1 MSIELNRLLLEHGNE
16 ILLLVEPASLAICS
30 ANAAATRHLGYAHGD
45 LVGKPITDIECA
57 LSDVF
62 YWEDVRN
69 GVAPELRDVE
79 ASYLRADG
87 EVLQATKTITRA
99 APDST
104 LQVVCAL
111 PVGKLQHTETELA
124 DLSARLRA
132 TLEATADGIL
142 LEDRSGAIL
151 NMNRHFSQLWQI
163 PEELLLAHNDGAIF
177 EFMAGRMRDPDAYRA
192 RIAEIQPH
200 DDFETTDLLT
210 LANGDILERKS
221 RPARHGSL
229 IIGRV
234 FSFTDITERKANES
248 RLKLAASVFT
258 HAHEGIII
266 TDTTGCIVEVNNT
279 FSRITGYS
287 REEALGQNV
296 RLLKSGRHD
305 SAFYAGM
312 WRDLIKLGH
321 WLGELWNRRKDG
333 TLFAEKLSIAAV
345 RNVDG
350 ESRHYV
356 ALFSDITELKEHQ
369 HQLERMAHYDALT
382 GIPNRVLLADRLE
395 QAIAQSQRR
404 KRGLAVVYLD
414 LDGFKEVNDLHGHE
428 TGDLLLIAIAQ
439 RLRDTLREGDTLARL
454 GGDEFVAVLTD
465 LGEQQ
470 EWANIVSRMQQAA
483 AAPVKVRQHTL
494 QLSAS
499 LGVTLFPQ
507 NGHDA
512 DTLLRHADQ
521 AMYQAKQ
528 AGKNRYHLFDP
539 EHDRQAQTHLEARRH
554 IAEALERREFVL
566 FYQPKVNM
574 RTGEIAGAEALI
586 RWQHPERGLVS
597 PGEFLPLIE
606 GSELIV
612 RVGDWALDAALG
624 QMSRWQSQSLNLAVS
639 VNIAAYHLQQE
650 DFLERLQAK
659 LDAHPDVP
667 AANLEL
673 EVVETA
679 ALEGV
684 SRISTLIED
693 CRALGVRFSLDD
705 FGTGYSSLTYL
716 RRLPASVLKID
727 QSFVRD
733 MLWDS
738 EDLAIV
744 EGVIGLAAAFR
755 RTIIAE
761 GVETAEH
768 GELLLRLGCDLAQG
782 YGIARPMPA
791 DAIPGWASTWKPEPA
806 WGARRNLCATR
817 DDLPLMYAEVE
828 LRHWVK
834 CVESCFVNSSSV
846 QTAADLCD
854 DRFRHWYQADGQN
867 QYGRLTAF
875 AAIGPLHEALHA
887 LGRELM
893 VLWTEG
899 HAEHAR
905 KRLTELHSLRDEL
918 TQHLHALLEDS
929 VEARQVL
936 RFPLF

>member
-1 MSIELNRLLLEHGNE
+1 MSIDTSHLLLAHGNE
-16 ILLLVEPASLAICS
+16 ILMLVEPASLAILS
-30 ANAAATRHLGYAHGD
+30 ANAAASRHLGYAPEA
-45 LVGKPITDIECA
+45 LLKMQITDIECA

-62 YWEDVRN
+62 YWEDARN
-69 GVAPELRDVE
+69 GIAPELHDAE
-79 ASYLRADG
+79 AAYLKADG
-87 EVLQATKTITRA
+87 EVLQATKTVVRA
-99 APDST
+99 TPEST
-104 LQVVCAL
+104 LIVVCAL
-111 PVGKLQHTETELA
+111 PVGKLQHTEKELA

-142 LEDRSGAIL
+142 VEDRSGAIL
-151 NMNRHFSQLWQI
+151 NMNRRFSELWQI
-163 PEELLLAHNDGAIF
+163 PEDLLLAHDDAAIF
-177 EFMAGRMRDPDAYRA
+177 GFMAERMRDPAAYRA
-192 RIAEIQPH
+192 RIDEIRPY
-200 DDFETTDLLT
+200 DDIETVDTLM
-210 LANGDILERKS
+210 LANGGVLERKS
-221 RPARHGSL
+221 RPARHGTQ

-234 FSFTDITERKANES
+234 FSFTDITERKAAES

-266 TDTTGCIVEVNNT
+266 TDTNSCIVEVNNT
-279 FSRITGYS
+279 FSRITGYA
-287 REEALGQNV
+287 REEVLGQNV
-296 RLLKSGRHD
+296 RLLKSGRQD
-305 SAFYAGM
+305 STFYANL
-312 WRDLIKLGH
+312 WRDLVKLGH
-321 WLGELWNRRKDG
+321 WHGEVWNRRRDG
-333 TLFAEKLSIAAV
+333 TLYAEKLSIAAV
-345 RNVDG
+345 KNVEG

-395 QAIAQSQRR
+395 QAIAQSQRH
-404 KRGLAVVYLD
+404 KRHLAVVYLD

-465 LGEQQ
+465 LGEHE
-470 EWANIVSRMQQAA
+470 EWAGILSRMQQAA
-483 AAPVKVRQHTL
+483 ATPVKIRQHTL

-499 LGVTLFPQ
+499 LGVTLYPE
-507 NGHDA
+507 NGSDA

-539 EHDRQAQTHLEARRH
+539 ERDRQTQTHLETRRQITQALARS
-554 IAEALERREFVL
+554 EFVL

-606 GSELIV
+606 DDELIV
-612 RVGDWALDAALG
+612 GIGDWVMETALR
-624 QMSRWQSQSLNLAVS
+624 QMSEWRSQGLVLPVS
-639 VNIAAYHLQQE
+639 VNIAAMHLQQE
-650 DFLERLQAK
+650 DFLQRLQAK

-667 AANLEL
+667 ADNLEL

-684 SRISTLIED
+684 ARISRLIED
-693 CRALGVRFSLDD
+693 CRSLGVRFSLDD

-755 RTIIAE
+755 RTVIGE

-791 DAIPGWASTWKPEPA
+791 GDIAAWAATWKPEPSWSA
-806 WGARRNLCATR
+806 CRNLGATR
-817 DDLPLMYAEVE
+817 DDLPLTYAEVE

-834 CVESCFVNSSSV
+834 CVESCFVASSV
-846 QTAADLCD
+846 ATAADLCEY
-854 DRFRHWYQADGQN
+854 RFGLWYRGDGQTH
-867 QYGRLTAF
+867 YGRLPAF
-875 AAIGPLHEALHA
+875 AALGPLHTSMHELGLELTELWANGHTEQARGRLNELHA
-887 LGRELM
+887 L
-893 VLWTEG
+893 
-899 HAEHAR
+899 
-905 KRLTELHSLRDEL
+905 RDEV
-918 TQHLHALLEDS
+918 TQCLHTLQEES
-929 VEARQVL
+929 IEARQVL